1 MRHLRSNGPEPAWT
15 LNRADGPG
23 GEIRPVDTAVALPF
37 RALVRIVHRPIEGM
51 STGPAA
57 PKSRLFAERR
67 TRSSVGA
74 SSSFASS
81 ASTRRGTRPC
91 RLPRRPRSG
100 PLPARERLCPALGAH
115 DPVLVQ
121 AAEARAAPRGLRC
134 RRRADVAARP
144 SAPSSAGPPRLN
156 RESRAVWPDGPTDRG
171 PRGPL
176 RDADMQ
182 ADNRKRLSGVFG
194 LGEQRGEW
202 RWRGPPKA
210 SRRWPAYPAVPAEL
224 ARRICKRGLVHGPVP
239 PAARARPGAAPAGRV

>member
-1 MRHLRSNGPEPAWT
+1 
-15 LNRADGPG
+15 
-23 GEIRPVDTAVALPF
+23 V
-37 RALVRIVHRPIEGM
+37 
-51 STGPAA
+51 
-57 PKSRLFAERR
+57 RR

-74 SSSFASS
+74 PSSFASS
-81 ASTRRGTRPC
+81 ASTRERHTTLPPPAQTSVRPASC
-91 RLPRRPRSG
+91 WGAAVPR
-100 PLPARERLCPALGAH
+100 LGAH

-121 AAEARAAPRGLRC
+121 AAEAHAAPRGLRC

-182 ADNRKRLSGVFG
+182 ADNRKRLAGVFG

-202 RWRGPPKA
+202 RWRGPAKA